1 MEKING
7 GLSNDVFKYKNLL
20 FKFYNYSQLKLNYN
34 WEQTIQTKLY
44 STGLNT
50 PKIHQSIEV
59 DGKLIGR
66 VEHFIDATPIS
77 INEFRHNYKN
87 CASILKKIHETNL
100 EGLSIT
106 NYGTLDYKLEDCIK
120 SNNIPDFFNYIDQW
134 TNTVL
139 DIKSQ
144 NLDYQILSEFDS
156 VYQSGQIIKN
166 NINKMC
172 KELGTSKVISH
183 NDFQQLNLLSD
194 SNNNW
199 YIIDFEYSSLNYPY
213 YDIANYFAE
222 CALNNFELKYY
233 PNLYPSKESR
243 FKFYSYYF
251 DLNEKLDFEKIDGII
266 KEFAK
271 LVEYTWFI
279 WSVIKY
285 HNSKSIDY
293 LDYGLIRKNNFIKLI
308 G

>member
-7 GLSNDVFKYKNLL
+7 GLSNDVFKYKNLI

-44 STGLNT
+44 SLGLNT

-77 INEFRHNYKN
+77 INDFRNNYKN
-87 CASILKKIHETNL
+87 CACILKKIHETNL
-100 EGLSIT
+100 EGLLIT

-120 SNNIPDFFNYIDQW
+120 SNTIIPGSLRTTMLLTELKDAPDFFNYIDQW
-134 TNTVL
+134 SSTVL

-144 NLDYQILSEFDS
+144 NPDYQILNEFDS
-156 VYQSGQIIKN
+156 IYQSGQIIKN
-166 NINKMC
+166 NIIKIC
-172 KELGTSKVISH
+172 KELDISKVISH
-183 NDFQQLNLLSD
+183 NDFQQLNLLAD
-194 SNNNW
+194 SKNNW

-213 YDIANYFAE
+213 YDIANYFGQYE
-222 CALNNFELKYY
+222 TGALLKYH
-233 PNLYPSKESR
+233 
-243 FKFYSYYF
+243 
-251 DLNEKLDFEKIDGII
+251 LNEKLDFEKIDGII

-271 LVEYTWFI
+271 LVEYTWFV

-293 LDYGLIRKNNFIKLI
+293 LDYGLIRKNIFIKLI
-308 G
+308 K